1 MTEAVE
7 LGEREQTVMRKTLVL
22 YGLPALVKG
31 YMMRLIVLYAMK
43 FATDVLLIAPFVIG
57 LIFAASRVW
66 DAITDPAVG
75 YLSDRTRLRFGR
87 RRSWMLAGSLPLAAT
102 FVLIFAVPV
111 DASDA
116 TKLIWLTLA
125 VVGWYTAY
133 TCITVPHLSW
143 GAELS
148 GESDGRNKVFGVR
161 HAADALGAL
170 VALGVLSVLIEAE
183 SAGRSAASL
192 VAVQTSVIAAIVTA
206 IVLVVSILLL
216 KESSQGQI
224 KARTSALEVA
234 KDVFK
239 NPHARLVLI
248 VMLIELIGASAM
260 GAMAIYVA
268 QYVIGAPWIA
278 PIAIGLYL
286 VVQTASVPIWVKLA
300 QRIRKHHLWRYAM
313 IGSALTYG
321 SLFFLAFIED
331 QTAQITFNLVG
342 VFLAGFA
349 ASCAGT
355 IGPSVLSD
363 IIDFDEKQSG
373 ERREGSYFAAWS
385 FAAKSAGAVTIAVVG
400 IALSLIGFVPNE
412 EQSEFTQVGM
422 TAILGLF
429 PLICYGVG
437 AWLFSRYSLEQ

>member
-1 MTEAVE
+1 MACGWV
-7 LGEREQTVMRKTLVL
+7 RFR
-22 YGLPALVKG
+22 PRAAADKG
-31 YMMRLIVLYAMK
+31 S
-43 FATDVLLIAPFVIG
+43 PF
-57 LIFAASRVW
+57 
-66 DAITDPAVG
+66 
-75 YLSDRTRLRFGR
+75 
-87 RRSWMLAGSLPLAAT
+87 AAT
-102 FVLIFAVPV
+102 FVLIFAVPI
-111 DASDA
+111 DASET
-116 TKLIWLTLA
+116 TKLIWLSLA
-125 VVGWYTAY
+125 VIGWYTAY

-161 HAADALGAL
+161 LAADALGAL
-170 VALGVLSVLIEAE
+170 VALAVLSVLIEAE
-183 SAGRSAASL
+183 SVGREAASMVATETAL
-192 VAVQTSVIAAIVTA
+192 VAAVITA
-206 IVLVVSILLL
+206 VLLVASILLL
-216 KESSQGQI
+216 RETPRDRVEP
-224 KARTSALEVA
+224 RTTALDVA

-239 NPHARLVLI
+239 NPHARLVLV

-260 GAMAIYVA
+260 AAMAIYVA

-286 VVQTASVPIWVKLA
+286 VVQTASVPVWVKIA
-300 QRIRKHHLWRYAM
+300 QRIPKHLLWHYAM

-321 SLFFLAFIED
+321 SLFFLAFIEN
-331 QTAQITFNLVG
+331 QITQIAFNLVG

-385 FAAKSAGAVTIAVVG
+385 FAAKSGGAVTIAVVG
-400 IALSLIGFVPNE
+400 FALSLIGFVPNE
-412 EQSEFTQVGM
+412 EQSQSTQIGM

-429 PLICYGVG
+429 PLVCYGVG
-437 AWLFSRYSLEQ
+437 AWLFSRYSLDLD